1 MTVFSYRA
9 VDGRDNTVK
18 GSVVADSARH
28 ARDLLFERGL
38 QVRDVAEEKTSTRSF
53 LRTRKGTANAV
64 ANTLRELAT
73 LLSVGV
79 GVVEALGI
87 VAGDEGQ
94 NGAMRTSLLA
104 LKDRVSGG
112 GSLAS
117 AMGDQSDVYDDL
129 TKHMVEVGEHS
140 GTLDVVLDQVAD
152 FKERSLQ
159 LKDRVLGAVLYPAI
173 VLGTSMLVVVFLMTV
188 VVPMLLTS
196 LLEANQPLPW
206 PTLVLK
212 TMSDVLVNH
221 GFWLLL
227 LVILGVT
234 GFVVLLKSERGRRF
248 WDRFVLKVPLLGSM
262 IRKQAISRVA
272 MVISTLLKSG
282 IEYVQAVKIA
292 SGSTK
297 NSVLRA
303 GLKDSVDFVS
313 SGEEIGTSLKRTGLF
328 PSVVVHVFSVGQAS
342 GKLEEM
348 LDRLA
353 ETYDRQVKS
362 LATRLTSVIE
372 PILIIVLAVF
382 VGFILFATL
391 LPILEAGNV
400 LQQN

>member
-1 MTVFSYRA
+1 MTVFVYKA
-9 VDGRDNTVK
+9 VDARDNAIK
-18 GSVVADSARH
+18 GSVVADSARQ
-28 ARDLLFERGL
+28 ARDILFERGL
-38 QVRDVAEEKTSTRSF
+38 QVRDVAEEKKAKRSF

-79 GVVEALGI
+79 GVVEALDI

-94 NGAMRTSLLA
+94 NNAMRTSLLS
-104 LKDRVSGG
+104 LKDRVSSG
-112 GSLAS
+112 GSLAA
-117 AMGDQSDVYDDL
+117 AMSDQSDIYDEL
-129 TKHMVEVGEHS
+129 TRHMVEVGEHS

-173 VLGTSMLVVVFLMTV
+173 VLGTSMIVVIFLMTV

-196 LLEANQPLPW
+196 LLEANQELPW

-212 TMSDVLVNH
+212 TMSDTLVHH

-227 LVILGVT
+227 LGIVSVV
-234 GFVVLLKSERGRRF
+234 GFLMLIRSEKGKLLFDRAVLR
-248 WDRFVLKVPLLGSM
+248 VPLVGSM

-297 NSVLRA
+297 NRVLSN
-303 GLKDSVDFVS
+303 GLKNSVEFVT
-313 SGEEIGTSLKRTGLF
+313 SGEEIGQSLKRTGLF
-328 PSVVVHVFSVGQAS
+328 PSVVVHV
-342 GKLEEM
+342 
-348 LDRLA
+348 
-353 ETYDRQVKS
+353 
-362 LATRLTSVIE
+362 
-372 PILIIVLAVF
+372 
-382 VGFILFATL
+382 
-391 LPILEAGNV
+391 
-400 LQQN
+400 